1 MLCKKLHS
9 IGWAVSRVT
18 VTRNDIDSVA
28 EEVERRKS
36 TDDMVFLFGGIG
48 PLHSDVTVAGVAKA
62 FGVRMAPDE
71 EFEEHLRHL
80 IGEKCSGDKNEMAL
94 LPEGITELL
103 HHEQLP
109 VPLIKCHN
117 VIVLTATNVV
127 ELDWQ
132 WDCLIELAKSNGI
145 LELMDPFVSKCF
157 ATTLSDVEVAQPLS
171 KLCAQFPDLYIGGYR
186 ESREGPLIITF
197 EGKDLSRIEA
207 ASRSLCEKFHP
218 GAFSEIK

>member
-1 MLCKKLHS
+1 MIIFVKIFSYTTRVPVKVKLL
-9 IGWAVSRVT
+9 
-18 VTRNDIDSVA
+18 
-28 EEVERRKS
+28 
-36 TDDMVFLFGGIG
+36 FLF
-48 PLHSDVTVAGVAKA
+48 L
-62 FGVRMAPDE
+62 FQ
-71 EFEEHLRHL
+71 
-80 IGEKCSGDKNEMAL
+80 MAL

-103 HHEQLP
+103 HHEHLP

-117 VIVLTATNVV
+117 VIILTATNAV
-127 ELDWQ
+127 ELDRQ

-145 LELMDPFVSKCF
+145 LELMDPFASKCF

-207 ASRSLCEKFHP
+207 ASQSLCQKFHP
-218 GAFSEIK
+218 GSFSKIE

>member
-1 MLCKKLHS
+1 
-9 IGWAVSRVT
+9 
-18 VTRNDIDSVA
+18 
-28 EEVERRKS
+28 
-36 TDDMVFLFGGIG
+36 
-48 PLHSDVTVAGVAKA
+48 
-62 FGVRMAPDE
+62 MAQ
-71 EFEEHLRHL
+71 
-80 IGEKCSGDKNEMAL
+80 

-117 VIVLTATNVV
+117 VIILTATNAV
-127 ELDWQ
+127 ELDRQ
-132 WDCLIELAKSNGI
+132 WDCLIELAKFNGI
-145 LELMDPFVSKCF
+145 LEQMDPFVSKCF

-207 ASRSLCEKFHP
+207 ASQSFCQKFHP
-218 GAFSEIK
+218 GAFSKIK